1 MTLDEALERVRK
13 LAERRREK
21 AQAYS
26 DAAAEYEAR
35 ALSADEVLS
44 AVQRDFLVSLGVN
57 AQRSSR
63 AMCEDADA
71 LCILLVTATQ
81 AGGDPREAREVERHE
96 REHDR

>member
-1 MTLDEALERVRK
+1 MTLDEALARVRK

-44 AVQRDFLVSLGVN
+44 AVQREFLVSLGVN
-57 AQRSSR
+57 AQRSAK
-63 AMCEDADA
+63 AMADDAEA
-71 LCILLVTATQ
+71 LEVLLN
-81 AGGDPREAREVERHE
+81 AGRP
-96 REHDR
+96 

>member
-1 MTLDEALERVRK
+1 MTLDEALARVRK

-44 AVQRDFLVSLGVN
+44 AVQREFLVSLGVN
-57 AQRSSR
+57 AQRSAK
-63 AMCEDADA
+63 AMADDAEA
-71 LCILLVTATQ
+71 LEIVLGQEYAMELTQ
-81 AGGDPREAREVERHE
+81 P
-96 REHDR
+96 